1 MKRILVI
8 LCLISLN
15 AFSITNFE
23 YAVDKLIVLEGDKTD
38 LSIGTIH
45 SKYGITRPTLK
56 RYNGRTDVE
65 NLTKNIAKDII
76 YKLYWKEYDLDRI
89 MDKRSALLV
98 LDFIYNSNSYNALKQ
113 IDECLGVKV
122 DGKLST
128 TDIARIN
135 YIGYKSFYILY
146 SKQRLDYLQG
156 LKIWNKFG
164 KGLKN
169 RIEKLGEEKV

>member
-1 MKRILVI
+1 MRKILVS
-8 LCLISLN
+8 LVLISLC
-15 AFSITNFE
+15 AFGTTNFE
-23 YAVDKLIVLEGDKTD
+23 YAVEKLIIFEGSDIDK
-38 LSIGTIH
+38 SIGTIH

-65 NLTKNIAKDII
+65 NLTKNVAKDII

-113 IDECLGVKV
+113 IDKCLGVKV

-135 YIGYKSFYILY
+135 YIGYKSFYTLY
-146 SKQRLDYLQG
+146 SKQRLNYM
-156 LKIWNKFG
+156 KS
-164 KGLKN
+164 LKN
-169 RIEKLGEEKV
+169 WSKFSRGWKLRVEELGKL

>member
-8 LCLISLN
+8 LCLISFS

-23 YAVDKLIVLEGDKTD
+23 YAVDKLLVFEGDKTD

-56 RYNGRTDVE
+56 RYNGRIDVE
-65 NLTKNIAKDII
+65 NLTKDVAKDII

-113 IDECLGVKV
+113 IDKCLGVKV

-128 TDIARIN
+128 LDISKIN
-135 YIGYKSFYILY
+135 YMGYKSFYTLY
-146 SKQRLDYLQG
+146 SKQRLNYLQG
-156 LKIWNKFG
+156 LKIWDKFG

-169 RIEKLGEEKV
+169 RIEKLGEL